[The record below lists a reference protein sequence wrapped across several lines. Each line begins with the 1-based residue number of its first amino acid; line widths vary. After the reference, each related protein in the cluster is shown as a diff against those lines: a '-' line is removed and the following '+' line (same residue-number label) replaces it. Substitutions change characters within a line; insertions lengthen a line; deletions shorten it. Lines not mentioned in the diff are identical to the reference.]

1 MPILEPD
8 PWRQAFFDHFP
19 CPDDLAIPTKDPDA
33 YRLNPLHAWAYNK
46 LMIAEKQ
53 HLMCGPHDIEPGF
66 YPVFSK
72 PIYNLRS
79 MGSGSGVIADRY
91 DFSKR
96 YNPGFMW
103 VEILKGEHL
112 STDVAVVNGKAL
124 WYAHAIGYPEREG
137 TFDYWEIL
145 PGNRERVEAYLQ
157 TFISE
162 NFIHYRGMLNFE
174 TIGGRIIEM
183 HLRFADQWP
192 DLYGEPFVPN
202 LIELYR
208 AGIWRMG
215 PLNRTGFSVVLF
227 GEHRNYRKPSQAF
240 LSQLID
246 HDRVTSI
253 QLPFYE
259 EVPYQQHSMPPGGF
273 RLAIVNG
280 FSLEQCKE
288 AREAIHQEFM
298 RLNDWNPKLPSGYPG
313 DERILHAS
321 PSGPA

>member
-8 PWRQAFFDHFP
+8 PWRQPFFDHFP

-33 YRLNPLHAWAYNK
+33 YRMNPLHSWAYNK
-46 LMIAEKQ
+46 LMIAERQ
-53 HLMCGPHDIEPGF
+53 HLICGPHDIEPSF
-66 YPVFSK
+66 YPLFSK

-79 MGSGSGVIADRY
+79 MGWNSGMIADRREY
-91 DFSKR
+91 ARR

-103 VEILKGEHL
+103 VEILEGEHL
-112 STDVAVVNGKAL
+112 STDVAVEDGKAL
-124 WYAHAIGYPEREG
+124 WFAHAIGYPERGG
-137 TFDYWEIL
+137 TFDYWEVL
-145 PGNRERVEAYLQ
+145 PGNREGIEADLQ
-157 TFISE
+157 AFIPAH
-162 NFIHYRGMLNFE
+162 FPHYRGMMNFE

-208 AGIWRMG
+208 AGNWTMG
-215 PLNRTGFSVVLF
+215 PLRRRGFSVVLF
-227 GEHRNYRKPSQAF
+227 GEHRNYRKPPRAF
-240 LSQLID
+240 LDPFID
-246 HDRVTSI
+246 HERVTSI

-280 FSLEQCKE
+280 FSLEQCK
-288 AREAIHQEFM
+288 RTRDAIHDAFKC
-298 RLNDWNPKLPSGYPG
+298 LNDLNPELPSGCP
-313 DERILHAS
+313 DEERIPHAS
-321 PSGPA
+321 TPGPA